1 MEYIFSKHALDQMIR
16 REISKEQVYS
26 ILKQSDFTGIQ
37 DAGTKVYSKLLTE
50 SSNSYLYRVFVN
62 ELKKPS
68 VIITVYKTS
77 KKDKYVDKIRQR
89 S

>member
-16 REISKEQVYS
+16 REISEQQVNS
-26 ILKQSDFTGIQ
+26 ILKQPDLIGIQ
-37 DAGTKVYSKLLTE
+37 DSGTKVYSKLLTE
-50 SSNSYLYRVFVN
+50 NSNSYLYRVFVN

-77 KKDKYVDKIRQR
+77 KTDKYVDKI
-89 S
+89 

>member
-1 MEYIFSKHALDQMIR
+1 MEYTFSNHALDQMIHR
-16 REISKEQVYS
+16 GISKDQIILTLEQP
-26 ILKQSDFTGIQ
+26 DFIGIQ
-37 DAGTKVYSKLLTE
+37 DSVIKIYSKVLKE

-77 KKDKYVDKIRQR
+77 KIYKYVDKI
-89 S
+89 

>member
-26 ILKQSDFTGIQ
+26 CLKQPDFVGIQ
-37 DAGTKVYSKLLTE
+37 DSGTKVYSKRLTE
-50 SSNSYLYRVFVN
+50 NSKSYLYRVFVN

-68 VIITVYKTS
+68 VIITVYKTT
-77 KKDKYVDKIRQR
+77 KTDKYADKI
-89 S
+89 

>member
-16 REISKEQVYS
+16 REISKEQVSS
-26 ILKQSDFTGIQ
+26 ILKDPDFIGIQ
-37 DAGTKVYSKLLTE
+37 DSGTKVYSKILTE
-50 SSNSYLYRVFVN
+50 NSNNYLYRVFVN

-77 KKDKYVDKIRQR
+77 KTDKYADKI
-89 S
+89 